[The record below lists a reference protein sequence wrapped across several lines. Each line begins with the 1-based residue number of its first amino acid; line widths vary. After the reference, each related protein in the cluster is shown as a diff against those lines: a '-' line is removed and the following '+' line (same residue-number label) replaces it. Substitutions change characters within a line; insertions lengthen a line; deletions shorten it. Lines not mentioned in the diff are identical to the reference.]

1 MKLPRGHKLLA
12 PSEQVRFAH
21 VCRVVQ
27 VLAITGGV
35 LKMEDGIAGFG
46 SIHDMEKKTKHP
58 FYGGMLKV

>member
-1 MKLPRGHKLLA
+1 MLA

-35 LKMEDGIAGFG
+35 LKMENGIAGFG